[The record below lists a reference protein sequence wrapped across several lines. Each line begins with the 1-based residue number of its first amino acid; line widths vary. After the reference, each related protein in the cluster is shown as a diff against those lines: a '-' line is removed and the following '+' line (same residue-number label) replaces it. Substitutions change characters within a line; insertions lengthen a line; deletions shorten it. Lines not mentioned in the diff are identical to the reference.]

1 MELRAE
7 HPESD
12 MDTLC
17 GLFGKSRQAYYQRKK
32 YVYSHVMKEE
42 IVLQMVEKKRKLMPR
57 VGGRKLLI
65 LLEAHLQG
73 ELLMGRDRFFDFL
86 RERGLLVRKRRQSAR
101 TTYSNH
107 WLHKYP
113 NLIVGFEPEKA
124 HRLWVSDI
132 TYIWTN
138 EGFCFLSLVTD
149 GYSRKIIGWE
159 LGASLEAKHSVKALK
174 MAIRQLP
181 RGTRDVFHHSD
192 RGVQYCCAKYVEILE
207 KNHFQISMT
216 QNGDPRENAKAERV
230 NGILKGE
237 WINDLKFNTIEE
249 ARVAIG
255 RIIRIYNQFRP
266 HSSLEYKTPCFAHV
280 NQCVLKRKW
289 KNYYK
294 KKENN
299 SFAESNETQVQYDPI
314 RD

>member
-7 HPESD
+7 CPESD

-32 YVYSHVMKEE
+32 YVYSEVLKED
-42 IVLQMVEKKRKLMPR
+42 ILLQMVEKQRKLMPR
-57 VGGRKLLI
+57 IGGRKLLELI
-65 LLEAHLQG
+65 QPGLIG
-73 ELLMGRDRFFDFL
+73 ELSMGRDCFFDFL
-86 RERGLLVRKRRQSAR
+86 RNHGLLVRKRRQSTR

-138 EGFCFLSLVTD
+138 EGFCFLNLVTD

-159 LGASLEAKHSVKALK
+159 LGASLEARHSVKALK

-181 RGTRDVFHHSD
+181 KGTRDVFHHSD
-192 RGVQYCCAKYVEILE
+192 RGVQYCCAQYVKILE

-230 NGILKGE
+230 NGILKDE
-237 WINDLKFNTIEE
+237 WINDLVFSTIEE
-249 ARVAIG
+249 ARVAID

-266 HSSLEYKTPCFAHV
+266 HSSLEYKTPCFAHA
-280 NQCVLKRKW
+280 NECVLKRKW

-299 SFAESNETQVQYDPI
+299 SFAESNETLV
-314 RD
+314 

>member
-1 MELRAE
+1 MELRTE
-7 HPESD
+7 RPEYE

-32 YVYSHVMKEE
+32 YVYSEILKEE
-42 IVLQMVEKKRKLMPR
+42 IVLQMVEKQRKVMPR
-57 VGGRKLLI
+57 VGGRKLLT
-65 LLEAHLQG
+65 LLEPALQG

-86 RERGLLVRKRRQSAR
+86 RERGLLVRKRRQSTR

-113 NLIVGFEPEKA
+113 NLIVGFEPEQA

-159 LGASLEAKHSVKALK
+159 LGQSLEAKYSVKALK

-181 RGTRDVFHHSD
+181 KGARDVFHHSD
-192 RGVQYCCAKYVEILE
+192 RGVQYCCDAYVKILE

-216 QNGDPRENAKAERV
+216 QNGDPRENAIAERV

-237 WINDLKFNTIEE
+237 WINDLTFNTIEE
-249 ARVAIG
+249 ARVAID
-255 RIIRIYNQFRP
+255 RIIRIYNQVRP
-266 HSSLEYKTPCFAHV
+266 HSSLEMKTPCFAHV
-280 NQCVLKRKW
+280 NPCVLKRKW

-294 KKENN
+294 KKKDD
-299 SFAESNETQVQYDPI
+299 SFVEPNQAQVQYYPI
-314 RD
+314 CD

>member
-1 MELRAE
+1 
-7 HPESD
+7 

-17 GLFGKSRQAYYQRKK
+17 GLFGNSRQAYYQREK
-32 YVYSHVMKEE
+32 YIYSEVIKEE
-42 IVLQMVEKKRKLMPR
+42 IVLQMVKKQRKVMPR
-57 VGGRKLLI
+57 AGGRKLLT
-65 LLEAHLQG
+65 LLEPALQG
-73 ELLMGRDRFFDFL
+73 ELMMGRDRFFDFL
-86 RERGLLVRKRRQSAR
+86 RERGLLVRKRRQSTR

-113 NLIVGFEPEKA
+113 NMIVGFEPEKA
-124 HRLWVSDI
+124 HLLWVSDI

-159 LGASLEAKHSVKALK
+159 LGPSLEAKYSVKALK

-181 RGTRDVFHHSD
+181 TGTKNVFHHSD
-192 RGVQYCCAKYVEILE
+192 RGVQYCCSEYVKILE

-230 NGILKGE
+230 NGILKDE
-237 WINDLKFNTIEE
+237 WLNDMVFNSIEE
-249 ARVAIG
+249 ARVAID
-255 RIIRIYNQFRP
+255 RIIRIYNQVRP

-280 NQCVLKRKW
+280 NECVLKRKW

-294 KKENN
+294 KRENVN
-299 SFAESNETQVQYDPI
+299 FAKPNEIQVQDYLFQY
-314 RD
+314 

>member
-1 MELRAE
+1 LRTE
-7 HPESD
+7 EPESD

-32 YVYSHVMKEE
+32 YVYSEALKEE
-42 IVLQMVEKKRKLMPR
+42 IIIQMVEQERKLMPR
-57 VGGRKLLI
+57 VGGRKLLSRI
-65 LLEAHLQG
+65 EPQLPE

-86 RERGLLVRKRRQSAR
+86 RDRGLLIRKRRMSAR
-101 TTYSNH
+101 TTFSNH

-113 NLIVGFEPEKA
+113 NLIVGFEPREA

-132 TYIWTN
+132 TYIKTG
-138 EGFCFLSLVTD
+138 EGFCYLSLITD

-159 LGASLEAKHSVKALK
+159 LGNSLEAKHSVKALK

-181 RGTRDVFHHSD
+181 RGTKDVFHHSD
-192 RGVQYCCAKYVEILE
+192 RGVQYCSEDYVKILT

-216 QNGDPRENAKAERV
+216 ENSDPRENAIAERV
-230 NGILKGE
+230 NGILKDE
-237 WINDLKFNTIEE
+237 WLNGMSFRNIEE
-249 ARVAIG
+249 ARSAID
-255 RIIRIYNQFRP
+255 RVIRIYNQIRP
-266 HSSLEYKTPCFAHV
+266 HSSLEMKTPCFAHS
-280 NQCVLKRKW
+280 NPCVLKRKW

-299 SFAESNETQVQYDPI
+299 SFAEPNEVMVI
-314 RD
+314 L

>member
-1 MELRAE
+1 MELRTE
-7 HPESD
+7 YTESD

-32 YVYSHVMKEE
+32 YVYSEVIKEE
-42 IVLQMVEKKRKLMPR
+42 IVLQMVEKQRELMPR
-57 VGGRKLLI
+57 VGGRKLLT
-65 LLEAHLQG
+65 LLEPHLEG

-86 RERGLLVRKRRQSAR
+86 RERGLLVRKRRQSVR

-107 WLHKYP
+107 WLRKYP
-113 NLIVGFEPEKA
+113 NLIKLFTAEGA
-124 HRLWVSDI
+124 HQLWVSDI
-132 TYIWTN
+132 IYIWTN
-138 EGFCFLSLVTD
+138 EGFCYLSLVTD

-159 LGASLEAKHSVKALK
+159 IGQSLEAKHSVKALK

-181 RGTRDVFHHSD
+181 KGTRDVFHHSD
-192 RGVQYCCAKYVEILE
+192 RGVQYCCAQYVKILE

-216 QNGDPRENAKAERV
+216 QNGDPRENAMAERV

-237 WINDLKFNTIEE
+237 WINDMVFNTIEE
-249 ARVAIG
+249 ARTAID

-280 NQCVLKRKW
+280 NPCVLKRKW

-294 KKENN
+294 KRENS
-299 SFAESNETQVQYDPI
+299 SFAESNETQV
-314 RD
+314 